1 MNLSCMKQA
10 LSQFNELGEVTSQF
24 GQGTRENN
32 LQMLNCAKSTYY
44 HQDSVCIMLNTS

>member
-32 LQMLNCAKSTYY
+32 LQMLKLCQEYLLSPR
-44 HQDSVCIMLNTS
+44 